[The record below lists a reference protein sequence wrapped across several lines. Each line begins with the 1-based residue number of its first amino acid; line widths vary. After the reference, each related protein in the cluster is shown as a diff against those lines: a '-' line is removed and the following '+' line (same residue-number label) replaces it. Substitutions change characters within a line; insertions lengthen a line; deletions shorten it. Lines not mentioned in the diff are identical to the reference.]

1 MATTRA
7 MKDKVYPARSLSQY
21 SLLHPHNIKK
31 TPNFYSIS
39 TNYSNYDFVT
49 KYFSHAISWWDLNTT
64 LFRFYLKI
72 KCLFIWNS
80 VDRKSSEPHRVMVEG
95 PLVHRIFGK
104 ASGERDYIAHVRI
117 GIGMTNPI
125 WIFPSRLGDVVYCKS
140 SKTPKISP
148 TLLFKGELKG
158 SCFPVANERNSR
170 VLSNILCW
178 NAVNIGWVF
187 LLPILQNFLSFVQ
200 NFFGLIGIK
209 EAHQKQKK

>member
-1 MATTRA
+1 M
-7 MKDKVYPARSLSQY
+7 
-21 SLLHPHNIKK
+21 
-31 TPNFYSIS
+31 
-39 TNYSNYDFVT
+39 
-49 KYFSHAISWWDLNTT
+49 
-64 LFRFYLKI
+64 
-72 KCLFIWNS
+72 
-80 VDRKSSEPHRVMVEG
+80 SSEPHRVMVKG
-95 PLVHRIFGK
+95 PFVHRIFGK
-104 ASGERDYIAHVRI
+104 ASGERDCIAHVRT

-125 WIFPSRLGDVVYCKS
+125 WIFPPRLGDVVYCKS

-200 NFFGLIGIK
+200 NFYWLDWYKGSPPETEKNNHFLRVSHNFHGY
-209 EAHQKQKK
+209 